1 MAKIED
7 KIEERT
13 TANMDVVL
21 EEVCRRLPHGG
32 DHESRKYIAK
42 KLMQSAKKGNVTLEG
57 LRPVASRAFS
67 DLSKRGSA
75 KAETPHSGTSSA
87 ARSPHH

>member
-1 MAKIED
+1 MTKIEMT
-7 KIEERT
+7 KFGQRA

-32 DHESRKYIAK
+32 DHESRKHVARM
-42 KLMQSAKKGNVTLEG
+42 LMQAVKKGSVNLEE

-67 DLSKRGSA
+67 ELSKRKSA
-75 KAETPHSGTSSA
+75 
-87 ARSPHH
+87 